1 MVLILMIFDIDA
13 LTLNSHPWK
22 GIKLLRAIIG
32 ARNSNLR
39 VLVTHA
45 SHVCSQ
51 HSFGLSQRN
60 EQECS
65 EPNLIT
71 RVSTFY
77 PS

>member
-13 LTLNSHPWK
+13 LTLNSHAWK

-32 ARNSNLR
+32 AHNSNLW

-51 HSFGLSQRN
+51 HSFGLSLRMSRN
-60 EQECS
+60 AQ
-65 EPNLIT
+65 NLT
-71 RVSTFY
+71 
-77 PS
+77 

>member
-22 GIKLLRAIIG
+22 GGG
-32 ARNSNLR
+32 AHNSNLR

-51 HSFGLSQRN
+51 HSFGLSLRMSRN
-60 EQECS
+60 AQ
-65 EPNLIT
+65 NLT
-71 RVSTFY
+71 
-77 PS
+77 